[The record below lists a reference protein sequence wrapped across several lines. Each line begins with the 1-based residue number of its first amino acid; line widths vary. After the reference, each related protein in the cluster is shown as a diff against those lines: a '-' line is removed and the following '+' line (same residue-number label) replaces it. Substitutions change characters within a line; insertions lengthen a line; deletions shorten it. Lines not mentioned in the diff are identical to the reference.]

1 MWQHTGELAT
11 SVHIS
16 VSFIRF
22 TNTENLPGTE
32 GTAGT
37 HAGSGPL
44 SGTWS

>member
-1 MWQHTGELAT
+1 MRQHTGELAT

-16 VSFIRF
+16 LSFIRF
-22 TNTENLPGTE
+22 TNTENLPVSVGM
-32 GTAGT
+32 AGT